1 MSMNIFERAARGK
14 WRFQTPQGLIS
25 PEGLFD
31 LPLTASGN
39 RANLDAIAIDL
50 HSQLE
55 ESTPMSFVSP
65 TGADEQ
71 RSALQGQFDM
81 VMHVIESK
89 QRDQQMAATRQENA
103 AQKSRIIEALAAKK
117 DQALGE
123 KSIKQLE
130 KELAALEEV
139 DA

>member
-1 MSMNIFERAARGK
+1 MNLFERAARGK
-14 WRFQTPQGLIS
+14 WRFQTPQGLIMA
-25 PEGLFD
+25 EQLFD
-31 LPLTASGN
+31 LSLDGSGV
-39 RANLDAIAIDL
+39 NLDDIAKEL
-50 HSQLE
+50 YGQLE
-55 ESTPMSFVSP
+55 ESKPMSFVSP
-65 TGADEQ
+65 AGADKQ
-71 RSALQGQFDM
+71 RATLQGMFDM

-89 QRDQQMAATRQENA
+89 QRDQQMAVTRQENA

-123 KSIKQLE
+123 KSVKQLE